1 MALYAVSILAAI
13 GAGTALPFMDIVFGK
28 FVTTFNNFAMGAIS
42 PAEYMDE
49 VEKFT
54 LYFIYLFVAKF
65 VLVYVH
71 SLGASIPA
79 IRTTKALRLDFLQR
93 LLRQDMTF
101 FDSKEG
107 GSPSVKVTTNGNNV
121 NNGISDKLTL
131 LIQSI
136 STMVSAF
143 IIALVVQWKL
153 TLICCCILPTI
164 IVIMG
169 ISATVDIMQEKK
181 IMEIYSKAGLLAEEV
196 FSSIAT
202 VHAFWLQPLM
212 FKKYDA
218 LLAEGE
224 HYGKKKS
231 PNYGVMF
238 SSSFFCIYSGYGLAF
253 WQGIRMYASGEI
265 PQPGTIVT

>member
-1 MALYAVSILAAI
+1 
-13 GAGTALPFMDIVFGK
+13 MDIVFGK

-42 PAEYMDE
+42 PAEYMNE

-71 SLGASIPA
+71 SLGASIAA
-79 IRTTKALRLDFLQR
+79 IRTTKALRLEFLQR

-169 ISATVDIMQEKK
+169 ISATIDIIQEKK
-181 IMEIYSKAGLLAEEV
+181 TMEIYSRAGLLAEEV

-218 LLAEGE
+218 LLAEAE
-224 HYGKKKS
+224 YYGKKKS

-265 PQPGTIVT
+265 AQPGTIVT